1 MNRQPISRLWLSP
14 VWLARM
20 VLAALLFSFLQL
32 SDVGIIAG
40 QPDTERY
47 LYRVSI
53 KGAITPATMGRLRRA
68 IDKANSKAKELH
80 VRGNTDPSAVA
91 LLVTLDTPGGL
102 MASMDEMIRDILNA
116 SVPVITYVSP
126 PGATCGS
133 AGVYILMA
141 SHVAAMA
148 PATNIGSATPVQMSP
163 GAQDKPASGDKTDR
177 IPEEAGADDA
187 LNMKRKL
194 LHHAVAQIRGLAEF
208 HGRNASFAERTI
220 TRAENVTSTEA
231 LRLNAIDVIAL
242 SEAELLQK
250 IEGRKIRMINGT
262 VTLSLQNATVVNVED
277 DFRDRL
283 LLLITDPNLAYILMM
298 IGIVGILAEI
308 QYPGSIFPG
317 VIGSICLILGL
328 YAMQTLPVNW
338 AGFGLILLGFLF
350 FLLEVKIMSYGL
362 LGIAGAISILL
373 GSVLMAKSADELTS
387 VSLITVLTT
396 SIMAILASFIL
407 SYKAVQAMRRSPV
420 IGEEALLQETGKV
433 IQDISEKGGRVF
445 IHGEYWNARSE
456 DGRSIAAG
464 STIRPVRREGMLLFV
479 KAVNEENS
487 RSQNT

>member
-1 MNRQPISRLWLSP
+1 
-14 VWLARM
+14 
-20 VLAALLFSFLQL
+20 
-32 SDVGIIAG
+32 
-40 QPDTERY
+40 
-47 LYRVSI
+47 
-53 KGAITPATMGRLRRA
+53 
-68 IDKANSKAKELH
+68 
-80 VRGNTDPSAVA
+80 
-91 LLVTLDTPGGL
+91 
-102 MASMDEMIRDILNA
+102 
-116 SVPVITYVSP
+116 
-126 PGATCGS
+126 
-133 AGVYILMA
+133 
-141 SHVAAMA
+141 
-148 PATNIGSATPVQMSP
+148 
-163 GAQDKPASGDKTDR
+163 
-177 IPEEAGADDA
+177 
-187 LNMKRKL
+187 
-194 LHHAVAQIRGLAEF
+194 
-208 HGRNASFAERTI
+208 
-220 TRAENVTSTEA
+220 
-231 LRLNAIDVIAL
+231 
-242 SEAELLQK
+242 
-250 IEGRKIRMINGT
+250 
-262 VTLSLQNATVVNVED
+262 
-277 DFRDRL
+277 
-283 LLLITDPNLAYILMM
+283 
-298 IGIVGILAEI
+298 
-308 QYPGSIFPG
+308 

>member
-1 MNRQPISRLWLSP
+1 MDHFLIAGTSFARLLFAT
-14 VWLARM
+14 L
-20 VLAALLFSFLQL
+20 LLALLP
-32 SDVGIIAG
+32 VGAMAD
-40 QPDTERY
+40 QPGAEKF

-53 KGAITPATMGRLRRA
+53 KGAITPATMGTLRRA
-68 IDKANSKAKELH
+68 VEKANEKATELR
-80 VRGNTDPSAVA
+80 VAGNNDPSAVA

-102 MASMDEMIRDILNA
+102 MASMDEMIRDIIN
-116 SVPVITYVSP
+116 SKVPVITYVSP
-126 PGATCGS
+126 PGASCGS

-163 GAQDKPASGDKTDR
+163 GGPEKPSPGEKADR

-194 LHHAVAQIRGLAEF
+194 LHHAIAQIRGLAEF
-208 HGRNASFAERTI
+208 HGRNASFAESTI

-231 LRLNAIDVIAL
+231 LRRRAIDVLAI
-242 SEAELLQK
+242 SETDLLQQ
-250 IEGRKIRMINGT
+250 IEGRTVRMTNGT
-262 VTLSLQNATVVNVED
+262 ITLSLKGAKVVDVKD

-283 LLLITDPNLAYILMM
+283 LRLITDPNLAYILMM
-298 IGIVGILAEI
+298 IGIVGIMAEI

-350 FLLEVKIMSYGL
+350 FLLEVKIMSYGML
-362 LGIAGAISILL
+362 SVAGAISILL
-373 GSVLMAKSADELTS
+373 GSILMAKSGEDVAS
-387 VSLITVLTT
+387 ISLMTALTT
-396 SIMAILASFIL
+396 SGLAMLVSLFL
-407 SYKAVQAMRRSPV
+407 VYKAAQAMRRTPV
-420 IGEEALLQETGKV
+420 SGEEALYQETGKV
-433 IQDISEKGGRVF
+433 IHEVSENGGRVF

-456 DGRSIAAG
+456 DGSVIAVG
-464 STIRPVRREGMLLFV
+464 STIQPVRREGMLLFV
-479 KAVNEENS
+479 KAVTNEKNA
-487 RSQNT
+487 